1 MTTPPPSPPGDP
13 AAEVALAM
21 SECMNLLL
29 LFAAPRVFT
38 IVQETGA
45 AGLDTAHALGSLRRF
60 LRQANGIR
68 SRAPAVTGDVAR
80 LVSAAMI
87 VEEIAGALGAVGL
100 SDPLPAAVV
109 DRARRALEL
118 FGFPAP
124 PGGWDAFE
132 GFSVPLPSPP
142 SPRPP
147 PAA

>member
-1 MTTPPPSPPGDP
+1 MTTPHVARGPGGDA

-38 IVQETGA
+38 TVRQTGG
-45 AGLDTAHALGSLRRF
+45 AGLDGPASLASLRRF

-68 SRAPAVTGDVAR
+68 ARAPAVTGDVER
-80 LVSAAMI
+80 LVAAAMI

-109 DRARRALEL
+109 DRARRALGL

-124 PGGWDAFE
+124 PGGWDDFE
-132 GFSVPLPSPP
+132 GFALPYPPP
-142 SPRPP
+142 SPTV
-147 PAA
+147 